1 MANLVE
7 VAEELE
13 YVPKDQLVQMAKDPN
28 SRFPS
33 YMVLSE
39 IQRRTQMER
48 MYNAQRAERP
58 TSTVAEELVGEF
70 ANPQGLAG
78 MSADRLGPQPND
90 FSRSAMPASSPMQM
104 AAGGGRTGYADKGK
118 TEPLYRE
125 PMAFGGDK
133 EYDIM
138 TSLIRDPASNQLIS
152 QKEYNQLYPPA
163 PPAEKSFF
171 ETIADKASK
180 AINRPSKIEQI
191 KNAGLEAL
199 VGGHI
204 DAMEKGEQASMKF
217 IADNMGI
224 MNRATL
230 REMVR
235 SHKNKFP
242 EKKGLGGRV
251 GYQNLGAT
259 GDSRV
264 QLLNSLGIDTTNL
277 TEKEIQQALLF
288 ATNRTAA
295 LQPPEQD
302 PLPEIDIDVD
312 RPVDNQPV
320 RVGDI
325 LSDRGVDYTAYS
337 GDAQDAS
344 GSGIG
349 NFFENRYYDEEGD
362 FNLGTALLD
371 ASMFIPGVGLLGAGI
386 RGGLA
391 GLRGLRAAVQSGE
404 AARKTKKAGE
414 SVVKAAKATVT
425 KPKKVNPKDTTP
437 EILGGK
443 KGPSAAQELGYVTPK
458 GVVKPGSSKFGNIN
472 PGRQFSASRSALTG
486 TGLLAAQTLN
496 EMNNQEFLDTLRDTP
511 VVTTPDQNVREL
523 TEKEKA
529 DLELQN
535 RLAAIFGG
543 AKEGEAT
550 EKRKGLFGKINAYI
564 DQADGLDVA
573 KLGGIIMGARN
584 MSELGAGIA
593 SLAGDVQ
600 TRRDAK
606 ETRDRAA
613 KLEEIKGAYYQ
624 AQTEE
629 TLADIEAMPATQ
641 LNALLERYGAFQKQ
655 INEGLYTPSEEE
667 LEAFNR
673 QYRALLEKASRLQ
686 GIETISKADEMRAI
700 LEEARI

>member
-90 FSRSAMPASSPMQM
+90 FSRSAMPASPMQM
-104 AAGGGRTGYADKGK
+104 AASGGRT
-118 TEPLYRE
+118 
-125 PMAFGGDK
+125 
-133 EYDIM
+133 
-138 TSLIRDPASNQLIS
+138 
-152 QKEYNQLYPPA
+152 
-163 PPAEKSFF
+163 
-171 ETIADKASK
+171 
-180 AINRPSKIEQI
+180 
-191 KNAGLEAL
+191 
-199 VGGHI
+199 
-204 DAMEKGEQASMKF
+204 
-217 IADNMGI
+217 
-224 MNRATL
+224 
-230 REMVR
+230 
-235 SHKNKFP
+235 
-242 EKKGLGGRV
+242 

-302 PLPEIDIDVD
+302 PLPEIDTGVD

-337 GDAQDAS
+337 GDAQAAMDAS

-386 RGGLA
+386 RGGIA

-404 AARKTKKAGE
+404 AVRKTKKAGE
-414 SVVKAAKATVT
+414 TIVKGAKATVT
-425 KPKKVNPKDTTP
+425 KPKKVNPKDTKP
-437 EILGGK
+437 EILGGT

-486 TGLLAAQTLN
+486 TGLLGLQTLN

-629 TLADIEAMPATQ
+629 TLADIDAMPATQ
-641 LNALLERYGAFQKQ
+641 LNALLERYGAFQKE